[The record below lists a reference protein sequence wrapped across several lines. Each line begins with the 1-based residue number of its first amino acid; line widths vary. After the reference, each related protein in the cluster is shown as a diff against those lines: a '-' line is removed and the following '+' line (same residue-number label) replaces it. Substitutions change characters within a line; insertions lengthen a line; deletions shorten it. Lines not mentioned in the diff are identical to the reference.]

1 MNSALMLQKLAPL
14 RMPEPISWWPPAV
27 GWWIVFS
34 LASLVFSLAFIWV
47 LRRHRRRRYRRIA
60 IAKLKVLQLKDST
73 SAEVNEL
80 LKAVALKA
88 YPAEEVAR
96 LSGKD
101 WLSFLSRT
109 CSKLPV
115 QSLDPLLGIYRPNT
129 SRAAPA
135 LLKATDRWI
144 RKHEIKNV

>member
-1 MNSALMLQKLAPL
+1 MNPDLMLEKLAPL
-14 RMPEPISWWPPAV
+14 RTPEPIIWWPPAV
-27 GWWIVFS
+27 GWWIIFF
-34 LASLVFSLAFIWV
+34 LASLVFTLALIWG
-47 LRRHRRRRYRRIA
+47 LRWHRGRRYRRIA
-60 IAKLKVLQLKDST
+60 IAKLRTLQLKEST
-73 SAEVNEL
+73 PAEINEL

-96 LSGKD
+96 LNGRD

-109 CSKLPV
+109 CSQLPV
-115 QSLDPLLGIYRPNT
+115 HSLDPLLGIYRPDH

-135 LLKATDRWI
+135 LFKATDWWI